1 MTSISNKCANLTT
14 PLDISP
20 NNVTGKCDSK
30 CEFNFKYQSSSCS
43 VKNKGSYISVSYDG
57 ANESPVKYNLHK
69 YNVEEIRIY
78 SPSIH
83 TYLNRQAPAEIVIIH
98 NTPSGGNKLAVCVAV
113 TNQVSSSKGSAVIN
127 DIIMGAVNKAPQ
139 DGDSATLNNIGT
151 YTLNNIVPMM
161 PKKIFYT
168 YSGQE
173 PFDDCLYTFDYIV
186 FPPSVSD
193 VAINSDCLT
202 KLRKIIES
210 SDIISKQPSKTTPIF
225 VNINGPNNGYIDEG
239 IYIDCVPAGVSDESE
254 IIVKDKLNSNNESA
268 KDFFTFNNPWFLGFI
283 IFIMCILL
291 LGIIQFYDSNA
302 LGALFK
308 NFNANRKSK
317 SINT

>member
-1 MTSISNKCANLTT
+1 MTSISNKCTNLTT
-14 PLDISP
+14 PLNISP
-20 NNVTGKCDSK
+20 NIVTGKCDSK

-43 VKNKGSYISVSYDG
+43 IKNKGAYISVSYDA

-78 SPSIH
+78 SPSLH

-98 NTPSGGNKLAVCVAV
+98 NTPSGGNKLAVCVPIK
-113 TNQVSSSKGSAVIN
+113 NEVSSSKGSSVIN

-161 PKKIFYT
+161 PKKAFYT

-173 PFDDCLYTFDYIV
+173 PFDDCLYTFDYI
-186 FPPSVSD
+186 FFTPSISD
-193 VAINSDCLT
+193 VSIDSNCLT

-210 SDIISKQPSKTTPIF
+210 SDIISKQPSKNTPLF

-254 IIVKDKLNSNNESA
+254 IIVKDKINRNNESSA
-268 KDFFTFNNPWFLGFI
+268 DFFTFNNPWFLGLI
-283 IFIMCILL
+283 IFLMCVAL
-291 LGIIQFYDSNA
+291 LGMIKFYGGGEFGS
-302 LGALFK
+302 LFQKFIAIGNQKK
-308 NFNANRKSK
+308 N
-317 SINT
+317 I